1 MVLAMRR
8 ATTVYSGDLKWRSI
22 TVGMSAD
29 LFAWLD
35 NMSRARDIANST
47 LVRELLQ
54 EAHRRHTI
62 NTLTLSVLSLCEAHH
77 PSVAPTEPIAIA
89 ESRPELKDGT
99 F

>member
-1 MVLAMRR
+1 MRR

-54 EAHRRHTI
+54 GVRDAERGAASREPCKTI
-62 NTLTLSVLSLCEAHH
+62 
-77 PSVAPTEPIAIA
+77 PFAPDA
-89 ESRPELKDGT
+89 EHAAALKDGT